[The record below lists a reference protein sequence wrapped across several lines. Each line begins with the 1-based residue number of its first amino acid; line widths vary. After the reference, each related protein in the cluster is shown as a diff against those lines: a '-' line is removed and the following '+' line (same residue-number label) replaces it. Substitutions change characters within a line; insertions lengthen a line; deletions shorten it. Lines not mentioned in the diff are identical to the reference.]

1 MTADKTISRSVIQNY
16 YCLRKNNQEKIEKT
30 VTVNASKFKLTL
42 DVYIYTKQH
51 LLITVQG
58 CRHNAAR

>member
-30 VTVNASKFKLTL
+30 VTVSKFKLTL
-42 DVYIYTKQH
+42 DVYIY
-51 LLITVQG
+51 
-58 CRHNAAR
+58 